1 MILDGRRPRKVRIAA
16 IQMLADKH
24 STKEQNIRNALALI
38 DKAARH
44 KPDLIV
50 LPEAVPTL
58 GCNGQHYREVAE
70 PIPGP
75 TTRQVSAKAKR
86 HNCYI
91 VFPLIEKN
99 GKRIYNSAVIFGR
112 RGQIVD
118 IYHKI
123 HEPEVV
129 VKVERVRLGSSFPVY
144 KLDFGKIGIMIC
156 WDNTFPETASIL
168 SLKGAEII
176 LYPHLIGLPS
186 QLNFNVTTRARAI
199 DNCVYVVAAGIRGK
213 LDGYSWYQEGIYPTC
228 IIGRDGSI
236 LAQAER
242 NDNQVIVHDLDLSAP
257 RITKDLGILGETD
270 WKRQYLRERRNK
282 LYAGAYRALL
292 QRKH

>member
-1 MILDGRRPRKVRIAA
+1 MMLKGKKPRKARVAA
-16 IQMLADKH
+16 IQMLADEH
-24 STKEQNIRNALALI
+24 NTKEQNIRNALALI
-38 DKAARH
+38 DKAARD

-58 GCNGQHYREVAE
+58 GCNGLHYREVAE

-86 HNCYI
+86 HNSYI
-91 VFPLIEKN
+91 VFPLIEKK
-99 GKRIYNSAVIFGR
+99 GKKIYNSAVIFGR
-112 RGQIVD
+112 KGQIVN

-129 VKVERVRLGSSFPVY
+129 VRIEHVSLGNDFPVY
-144 KLDFGKIGIMIC
+144 KLDFGKIGIMTC
-156 WDNTFPETASIL
+156 WDNTFAETANIL

-199 DNCVYVVAAGIRGK
+199 DNCVYVVAVGIRGK
-213 LDGYSWYQEGIYPTC
+213 LSGYTWYQEGIYPTC
-228 IIGRDGSI
+228 IVGRDGSI
-236 LAQAER
+236 LAQAEK
-242 NDNQVIVHDLDLSAP
+242 NDNQVIVYDLDLSTP
-257 RITKDLGILGETD
+257 RITKDLGVLGEAD
-270 WKRQYLRERRNK
+270 WKRQYLRERRDK
-282 LYAGAYRALL
+282 LYGRVYKSLL
-292 QRKH
+292 HQRH